1 MPDIHEILV
10 QSPVPWEGE
19 RRGGRGRGRGG
30 GRRGGK
36 DQDKDKEDEERKER
50 GERKGL
56 YLNGLSNII
65 DKKNNHEKELNK

>member
-1 MPDIHEILV
+1 MKED
-10 QSPVPWEGE
+10 
-19 RRGGRGRGRGG
+19 RGRGG

-56 YLNGLSNII
+56 YLNGLSNITHLGLSTRKTI
-65 DKKNNHEKELNK
+65 MRKS